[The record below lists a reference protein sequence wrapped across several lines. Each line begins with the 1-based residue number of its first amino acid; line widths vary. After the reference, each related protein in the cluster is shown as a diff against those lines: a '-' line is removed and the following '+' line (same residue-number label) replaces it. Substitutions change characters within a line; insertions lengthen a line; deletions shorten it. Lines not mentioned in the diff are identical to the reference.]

1 MARVLVIGR
10 NGMLARAMRHVL
22 AKRGHEVQCLGRDEH
37 DIRHRGA
44 AIDLAGRDAVVNAAG
59 LINRHLTGG
68 NSAEDALL
76 VNSLFPRLLADRCQL
91 AGLPFVHISTDCVFD
106 GTRGRHL
113 ESDPPNATDL
123 YGRSKALGEPLNALV
138 LRTSIVGP
146 EVANGDSLLCWFLAQ
161 AQECQGYDHHLWNGL
176 TTLELSR
183 LVAALL
189 ERGITERGVRH
200 VFGEDQSKRQ
210 VLEAFRLAFAHP
222 VRIAPGSGGVP
233 RDMRLATAFPGFIE
247 ELAVR
252 PFGEQLAELR
262 AVMDDRGFWRPD
274 VTP

>member
-10 NGMLARAMRHVL
+10 DGMLARAMRHVL
-22 AKRGHEVQCLGRDEH
+22 AKRGHEVRCLGRSEH

-44 AIDLAGRDAVVNAAG
+44 AIDLAGLDAAVNAAG

-68 NSAEDALL
+68 AAAEDALL
-76 VNSLFPRLLADRCQL
+76 VNGLFPRLLADRCQL

-113 ESDPPNATDL
+113 ESDPPTATDL
-123 YGRSKALGEPLNALV
+123 YGRSKALGEPLNSLV

-161 AQECQGYDHHLWNGL
+161 AGECQGYDHHLWNGL

-183 LVAALL
+183 LVAVLL
-189 ERGITERGVRH
+189 ERGITERGIRH
-200 VFGEDQSKRQ
+200 VFGEDQTKRQ
-210 VLEAFRLAFAHP
+210 VLEAFRDAFAHP
-222 VRIAPGSGGVP
+222 IRIRPVAGGTP
-233 RDMRLATAFPGFIE
+233 RDMRLATAYPGFLE
-247 ELAVR
+247 GLGVR
-252 PFGEQLAELR
+252 PFGEQLTELR
-262 AVMDDRGFWRPD
+262 AVMDERGFWRPD